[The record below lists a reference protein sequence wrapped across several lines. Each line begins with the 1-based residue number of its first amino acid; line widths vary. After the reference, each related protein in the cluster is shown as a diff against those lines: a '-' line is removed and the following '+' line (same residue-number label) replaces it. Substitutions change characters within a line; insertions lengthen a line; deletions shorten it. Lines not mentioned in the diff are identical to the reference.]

1 MTVQGRT
8 HIRRSK
14 STNQAAKDSAQG
26 SEAGLVAV
34 VTWELALGEEGGR
47 DGVPEVAGG
56 TEAGVN
62 RQCVRR
68 APE

>member
-1 MTVQGRT
+1 MWRVL
-8 HIRRSK
+8 
-14 STNQAAKDSAQG
+14 
-26 SEAGLVAV
+26 SEDALVAV
-34 VTWELALGEEGGR
+34 VTWEPALGEEGGR

-62 RQCVRR
+62 RQRVRR